1 MMMMMFMNWECFFLL
16 RYDMIQATLEGDFFF
31 LLKNE
36 INVSNLRT
44 GPLVRGL
51 HALTRT
57 LSMWFLRQAT
67 ARPSAIL
74 RRHVSGD
81 PSLLTGCLHQVARPR
96 CRTVCLS
103 RMLLGCA
110 GIWPDGR
117 ARHGRADRVGQGGR
131 TACCFAVLSERMRL
145 YGSVGKVQAIRV
157 CKLFSQMRRRG
168 HSSHASLQKRVQD
181 LPRNVPIRTDHSS
194 AGGTAGARRLL
205 KTRQQ
210 RGNSGPHG
218 GTRI

>member
-1 MMMMMFMNWECFFLL
+1 MNVVHSLFFSLTVL
-16 RYDMIQATLEGDFFF
+16 FFF
-31 LLKNE
+31 E
-36 INVSNLRT
+36 VYPAVDTSWEEQSHVSNLRA

-51 HALTRT
+51 HALSRT
-57 LSMWFLRQAT
+57 LSRWFLRQAT
-67 ARPSAIL
+67 TRPSAIL
-74 RRHVSGD
+74 RRDVSGD
-81 PSLLTGCLHQVARPR
+81 SSLLTCCSRRAAPPR
-96 CRTVCLS
+96 CHTVCLS
-103 RMLLGCA
+103 HTLLGCA

-117 ARHGRADRVGQGGR
+117 ARHGRADRVGQGGG
-131 TACCFAVLSERMRL
+131 TACCFAVLSKRLRL
-145 YGSVGKVQAIRV
+145 YGSVGQVQAIRV

-181 LPRNVPIRTDHSS
+181 LPRNVPIRTNHSS

-210 RGNSGPHG
+210 RGNSGSHG